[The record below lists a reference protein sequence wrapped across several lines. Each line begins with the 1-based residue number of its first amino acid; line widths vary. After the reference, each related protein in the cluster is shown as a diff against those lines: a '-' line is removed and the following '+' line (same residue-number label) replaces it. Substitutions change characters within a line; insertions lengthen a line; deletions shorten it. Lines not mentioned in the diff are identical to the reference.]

1 VAIFIHE
8 TARVSSEAEIG
19 EGTRI
24 WNEAQ
29 VRERAR
35 IGRECILGK
44 GVYVGEGVRIGD
56 RCKLENR
63 VSLFEGA
70 TLEDGVFVG
79 PHAAFLNDKRPRAIT
94 PDGRLKGPADW
105 TVSPTRAQ
113 EGAAIGGGAM
123 ILPGVTVG
131 RWAMVGSGA
140 VVTRDVPDFGLV
152 VGNPARLVAYVCR
165 CGETATSPA
174 APTPDDEPRCAGC
187 AAAAGRGRAH
197 GPGSG
202 SR

>member
-1 VAIFIHE
+1 MSIFIHD
-8 TARVSSEAEIG
+8 TARVSAEAAIG
-19 EGTRI
+19 EDVKI

-35 IGRECILGK
+35 VGDQCIIGK
-44 GVYVGEGVRIGD
+44 GAYVGEGVQVGH

-70 TLEDGVFVG
+70 TLGDGVFVG

-94 PDGRLKGPADW
+94 PDGRLKTAADW
-105 TVSPTRAQ
+105 TVSPTRAK
-113 EGAAIGGGAM
+113 EGAAIGGGAL

-140 VVTRDVPDFGLV
+140 VVTKDVPDFALV
-152 VGNPARLVAYVCR
+152 VGNPARLIGYVCR
-165 CGETATSPA
+165 CGDRASDP
-174 APTPDDEPRCAGC
+174 PTPEGEREPRCAAC
-187 AAAAGRGRAH
+187 AASGH
-197 GPGSG
+197 G
-202 SR
+202 